1 MAVFVETIKPR
12 AGFELC
18 GRILMDN
25 GCLVVFI
32 DDVGR
37 FSIPEGVLKSVLL
50 GLGDEKISGPV
61 PGVVR
66 RSESGKGL
74 YYDINGISYA
84 TPVTRVRAVMAG
96 EQRKGPVSRVV
107 K

>member
-1 MAVFVETIKPR
+1 MSAFVEIVKPR

-18 GRILMDN
+18 GRIRMDN
-25 GCLVVFI
+25 GYLVVFI
-32 DDVGR
+32 DSIGM
-37 FSIPEGVLKSVLL
+37 FSIPEGVVKSVLL

-74 YYDINGISYA
+74 YYDIGDVSYA
-84 TPVTRVRAVMAG
+84 TPVARVRAVMAG
-96 EQRKGPVSRVV
+96 DQRKGPVSRVV